1 MSGNFLIRIIVFTI
15 LVIVNFVVI
24 TKGSGRMAEVAA
36 RFHTPCRESK
46 WRSTADLSVG
56 LSLSDPS
63 IQVAGR
69 PKVGEVVSI
78 AGQRHLLA
86 RRIRTYDGE

>member
-24 TKGSGRMAEVAA
+24 TKGWGAWPKWLPLPYSVPGKQMAID
-36 RFHTPCRESK
+36 
-46 WRSTADLSVG
+46 ADLSVG

-78 AGQRHLLA
+78 AGQRHLLP
-86 RRIRTYDGE
+86 RRIRTNDGE

>member
-1 MSGNFLIRIIVFTI
+1 
-15 LVIVNFVVI
+15 
-24 TKGSGRMAEVAA
+24 MAID
-36 RFHTPCRESK
+36 
-46 WRSTADLSVG
+46 ADLSVG

>member
-1 MSGNFLIRIIVFTI
+1 
-15 LVIVNFVVI
+15 
-24 TKGSGRMAEVAA
+24 MAID
-36 RFHTPCRESK
+36 
-46 WRSTADLSVG
+46 ADLSVG

-78 AGQRHLLA
+78 AGQRHLLP
-86 RRIRTYDGE
+86 RRIRTNDGE